1 MSQQQRRDGVNSAA
15 LQTKAIDS
23 IAQTYELRA
32 RIRRGEFCSHTSG
45 VANDFVQG
53 NVVILPQQ
61 YAKDF
66 AAFCER
72 NPKPCPVLA
81 MSDAGDPM
89 LPSLGCDIDI
99 RTDVP
104 QYRVWRNGELAATP
118 YDINAVWRDD
128 LVTFVIGCSF
138 SFEWALAKEGIS
150 LRHVNE
156 GKNVAMYRTN
166 IATTP
171 AGKFYGSL
179 VVSMRPL
186 NTRDAVRAYEITSRY
201 PRVHGAPIHMGDPS
215 VIGIQD
221 LQKPDYGDAVAVHD
235 DETPVFWACGVTPQ
249 AAITQAKPDFCITHA
264 PGAMLITDLLN
275 SQLTN

>member
-1 MSQQQRRDGVNSAA
+1 MVQLAVDSNSVRS
-15 LQTKAIDS
+15 KS
-23 IAQTYELRA
+23 IASIAGVRSLRE
-32 RIRRGEFCSHTSG
+32 RIRAGEFQSHTSG
-45 VANDFVQG
+45 VAEDFVQG
-53 NVVILPQQ
+53 NVVILPQK

-81 MSDAGDPM
+81 MSEAGEPM
-89 LPSLGCDIDI
+89 LRSLGTDIDI

-104 QYRVWRNGELAATP
+104 RYRVWRNGELAAEPT
-118 YDINAVWRDD
+118 DIQSVWRED

-138 SFEWALAKEGIS
+138 SFEWALAQEGIA
-150 LRHVNE
+150 LRHVNQ

-166 IATTP
+166 VATTP
-171 AGKFYGSL
+171 AGVFYGPM

-186 NTRDAVRAYEITSRY
+186 NAKDAVRAYEITSRY
-201 PRVHGAPIHMGDPS
+201 PRVHGAPVHVGDPS
-215 VIGIQD
+215 VLGIAD
-221 LQKPDYGDAVAVHD
+221 LQRPDYGDAVEVKP

-264 PGAMLITDLLN
+264 PGSMLITDLLN
-275 SQLTN
+275 SQLATY

>member
-1 MSQQQRRDGVNSAA
+1 MFGATVDSKSIEA
-15 LQTKAIDS
+15 TKAI
-23 IAQTYELRA
+23 ANVQALRA
-32 RIRRGEFCSHTSG
+32 KIRSGDFTSHTSG
-45 VANDFVQG
+45 IAEDFVQG
-53 NVVILPQQ
+53 NVVILPQK

-81 MSDAGDPM
+81 MGDAGDPM
-89 LPSLGCDIDI
+89 LASLGRNIDI

-104 QYRVWRNGELAATP
+104 RYRVWRNGELSSEP
-118 YDINAVWRDD
+118 SDVQSVWRDD

-150 LRHVNE
+150 LRHVSQ

-166 IATTP
+166 VATTP
-171 AGKFYGSL
+171 AGVFYGPM

-186 NTRDAVRAYEITSRY
+186 NAKDAVRAYEITSRY
-201 PRVHGAPIHMGDPS
+201 PRVHGAPVHVGDPS
-215 VIGIQD
+215 VLGIAD
-221 LQKPDYGDAVAVHD
+221 LQTPDYGDAVEVKA

-264 PGAMLITDLLN
+264 PGSMLITDLLN
-275 SQLTN
+275 SQLAQ

>member
-1 MSQQQRRDGVNSAA
+1 MVQAA
-15 LQTKAIDS
+15 VDSDSVRAKS
-23 IAQTYELRA
+23 IASIAAVRSLRE
-32 RIRRGEFCSHTSG
+32 RIRAGEFQSHTSG
-45 VANDFVQG
+45 VAEDFVQG
-53 NVVILPQQ
+53 NVVILPQK

-81 MSDAGDPM
+81 LGDAGEPT
-89 LPSLGCDIDI
+89 LRSLGADIDI

-104 QYRVWRNGELAATP
+104 RYRVWRNGELAAEPT
-118 YDINAVWRDD
+118 DIQSVWRDD

-138 SFEWALAKEGIS
+138 SFEWALAQEGIA
-150 LRHVNE
+150 LRHVNQ

-166 IATTP
+166 VATTP
-171 AGKFYGSL
+171 AGVFYGPM

-186 NTRDAVRAYEITSRY
+186 NAKDAVRAYEITSRY
-201 PRVHGAPIHMGDPS
+201 PRVHGAPVHVGDPS
-215 VIGIQD
+215 VLGIAD
-221 LQKPDYGDAVAVHD
+221 LQRPDYGDAVEVKP

-264 PGAMLITDLLN
+264 PGSMLITDLLN
-275 SQLTN
+275 SQLAT

>member
-1 MSQQQRRDGVNSAA
+1 MNNATFEAKSVE
-15 LQTKAIDS
+15 S
-23 IAQTYELRA
+23 IAQVRELRA
-32 RIRRGEFCSHTSG
+32 RIRSGEFRTHTSG
-45 VANDFVQG
+45 VADDFVQG
-53 NVVILPQQ
+53 NVVILPQK

-81 MSDAGDPM
+81 MGDAGDPK
-89 LPSLGCDIDI
+89 LKSLGRDIDI

-104 QYRVWRNGELAATP
+104 RYRVWRNGELASEP
-118 YDINAVWRDD
+118 HDIQSVWRDD

-150 LRHVNE
+150 LRHVSE

-166 IATTP
+166 VPTNP
-171 AGKFYGSL
+171 AGVFYGPM

-186 NTRDAVRAYEITSRY
+186 SATDAVRAFEITSRY
-201 PRVHGAPIHMGDPS
+201 PRVHGAPVHVGDPS
-215 VIGIQD
+215 VIGIAD
-221 LQKPDYGDAVAVHD
+221 LQKPDYGDAVAVKS

-249 AAITQAKPDFCITHA
+249 AAIAQAKPDFCITHA
-264 PGAMLITDLLN
+264 PGSMLITDLLN
-275 SQLTN
+275 SQLAN

>member
-1 MSQQQRRDGVNSAA
+1 MSCAVTETRTEDSHAA
-15 LQTKAIDS
+15 
-23 IAQTYELRA
+23 AQALRVQ
-32 RIRRGEFCSHTSG
+32 IRRGDFRSHTSG

-61 YAKDF
+61 YAEDF

-81 MSDAGDPM
+81 MSDVGDPM
-89 LPSLGCDIDI
+89 LPSLGRDIDI

-104 QYRVWRNGELAATP
+104 QYRVWHGGELVSEP
-118 YDINAVWRDD
+118 YDISALWRDD

-138 SFEWALAKEGIS
+138 SFEWALAQEGIA

-186 NTRDAVRAYEITSRY
+186 NARDAVRAYEITSRY

-215 VIGIQD
+215 VIGIAD
-221 LQKPDYGDAVAVHD
+221 LQKPDYGDAVAVKA

-264 PGAMLITDLLN
+264 PGAMLLTDLLN
-275 SQLTN
+275 SQLTH